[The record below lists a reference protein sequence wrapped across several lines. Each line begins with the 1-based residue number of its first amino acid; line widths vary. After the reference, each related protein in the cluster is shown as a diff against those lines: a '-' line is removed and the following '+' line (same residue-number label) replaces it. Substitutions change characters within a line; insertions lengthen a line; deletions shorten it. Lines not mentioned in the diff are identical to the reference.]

1 MTSKV
6 IFASHQL
13 NRSISSSQRVILA
26 STTNATCRR
35 TFAAIQ
41 VEHGRGEWNT
51 YGDLSKYKPGKFQIK
66 TLNKISPVGL
76 LRFPAGNYD
85 VRGEDAA
92 NAHAILLRSHK
103 LKEEDI
109 PHTCRA
115 IAR

>member
-1 MTSKV
+1 MLSRTSLV
-6 IFASHQL
+6 TLRRGASKTIYYI
-13 NRSISSSQRVILA
+13 NNTSAVSIAVR
-26 STTNATCRR
+26 N
-35 TFAAIQ
+35 FAAVQ

-51 YGDLSKYKPGKFQIK
+51 YGDVSNYKPGKFQIK
-66 TLNKISPVGL
+66 TLNKISPIGL
-76 LRFPAGNYD
+76 QQFPSDKYD

-92 NAHAILLRSHK
+92 NAHAILLRSYK

>member
-1 MTSKV
+1 MLSRTSLVTLRRGTSKTSSYTNNTAV
-6 IFASHQL
+6 SFAVR
-13 NRSISSSQRVILA
+13 N
-26 STTNATCRR
+26 
-35 TFAAIQ
+35 FAAVQ

-51 YGDLSKYKPGKFQIK
+51 YGDVSKYKPGKFQIK
-66 TLNKISPVGL
+66 TLNKISPIGL
-76 LRFPAGNYD
+76 QQFPSDKYD

-92 NAHAILLRSHK
+92 NAHAILLRSYK